1 MAAAPVRQRCG
12 TGGPRSQLPPCYF
25 EGYLEKRGPKEKV
38 GPVHHIPTP
47 RGHAAG
53 CQGSER
59 AGRRCGMFVCA
70 AARLP
75 HSLVHHSPVSI
86 NFLIVLGWARQSER
100 WRCGNSVYH
109 ERAEIM
115 AANP

>member
-38 GPVHHIPTP
+38 GPVHHAP
-47 RGHAAG
+47 RACSRLSGI
-53 CQGSER
+53 R
-59 AGRRCGMFVCA
+59 ACWSSVWDVRVRRRPLATQSGPPF
-70 AARLP
+70 
-75 HSLVHHSPVSI
+75 PVSI

-109 ERAEIM
+109 ERAKIM
-115 AANP
+115 AAKP